1 MKPKP
6 ASSMHRATAPGARSM
21 RAPSASRTSALPDS
35 PVAERLPCLARAQ
48 PAPAAIRAAV
58 VETLNGGRPPPAPR
72 GMRPGVVET
81 LTVGRPPPVPAV
93 STRSWRSHGTG
104 VARARIVLARPASS
118 STVSPFVRR
127 AMRKAA
133 ICASDALP
141 AMISAS
147 TADASS
153 WARSWPDASASMARV
168 RTSLLKEVLQQQLAV
183 MREHRLGVELDA
195 LGWELAVAQGH
206 HDAAPAGRHLEA
218 VRDACVVHDERV
230 IAPHGQRRGQAGED
244 RAPVVLDGRRLA
256 VNGHVTHDATAEGL
270 RHRLMAEA
278 HAQGRHAGLREAA
291 GDLDR
296 HAGLVGRAR
305 PGRDDDPLEA
315 ALEQLVDAR
324 AVVAHDLELA
334 PQLAQVLDEVVGERV
349 VVVDH
354 EDLHGQSGCSIAIS
368 TARSTPL
375 ALASDSRNSYSGLA
389 SATVPP
395 PAWTWP
401 TPSLMTTVRMWM
413 QVSRSPV

>member
-6 ASSMHRATAPGARSM
+6 ASSMQRATAPGARSM

-58 VETLNGGRPPPAPR
+58 VETLN
-72 GMRPGVVET
+72 
-81 LTVGRPPPVPAV
+81 VGRPPPVPAV

-133 ICASDALP
+133 ICASDAFP

-183 MREHRLGVELDA
+183 VGQHGLGVELDA
-195 LGWELAVAQGH
+195 LGRQLPVADGH
-206 HDAAPAGRHLEA
+206 HHAAAAGRDLEA
-218 VRDACVVHDERV
+218 VGHALLVDHERV
-230 IAPHGQRRGQAGED
+230 IAPHGQR
-244 RAPVVLDGRRLA
+244 
-256 VNGHVTHDATAEGL
+256 
-270 RHRLMAEA
+270 
-278 HAQGRHAGLREAA
+278 
-291 GDLDR
+291 
-296 HAGLVGRAR
+296 
-305 PGRDDDPLEA
+305 
-315 ALEQLVDAR
+315 
-324 AVVAHDLELA
+324 
-334 PQLAQVLDEVVGERV
+334 
-349 VVVDH
+349 
-354 EDLHGQSGCSIAIS
+354 
-368 TARSTPL
+368 
-375 ALASDSRNSYSGLA
+375 
-389 SATVPP
+389 
-395 PAWTWP
+395 
-401 TPSLMTTVRMWM
+401 
-413 QVSRSPV
+413 